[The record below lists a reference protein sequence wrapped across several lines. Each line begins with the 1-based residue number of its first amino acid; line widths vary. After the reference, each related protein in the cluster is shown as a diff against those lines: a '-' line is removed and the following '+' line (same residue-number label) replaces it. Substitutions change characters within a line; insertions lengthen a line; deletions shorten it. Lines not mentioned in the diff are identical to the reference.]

1 MRSRVA
7 VFVYLALLFTVAVC
21 AESEP
26 DELIVGSWVI
36 DEAAQREEIGRV
48 SPTELED
55 FDEAFRIDL
64 LPIRETFHA
73 DGRYEITNT
82 LGGPFDDH
90 WELVSKEGNTL
101 SIRSSGHSW
110 VSRQAD
116 ISAGRRRPSP
126 SVLTYT
132 FSDDDHMYVTTTMLI
147 FGEEETISFFFLRG
161 DLD

>member
-1 MRSRVA
+1 VH
-7 VFVYLALLFTVAVC
+7 LALLFTVAAC

-26 DELIVGSWVI
+26 GERIVGSWVI

-48 SPTELED
+48 LPTELED
-55 FDEAFRIDL
+55 FDETFRLIL

-73 DGRYEITNT
+73 DGRYQITST
-82 LGGPFDDH
+82 LGGPFADH

-101 SIRSSGHSW
+101 TIGSSGHSW
-110 VSRQAD
+110 VSRQAN
-116 ISAGRRRPSP
+116 ISAGTRRLSP

-147 FGEEETISFFFLRG
+147 SGEEEAVSFFFVR
-161 DLD
+161 DE

>member
-7 VFVYLALLFTVAVC
+7 VLVHLALLFTAAAC
-21 AESEP
+21 AESESNEP
-26 DELIVGSWVI
+26 IVGSWVI
-36 DEAAQREEIGRV
+36 DEAAQREEIARV

-55 FDEAFRIDL
+55 FDEAFRMNL
-64 LPIRETFHA
+64 LPIRETFHG
-73 DGRYEITNT
+73 DGRYEITHA
-82 LGGPFDDH
+82 LGGPFHDR

-110 VSRQAD
+110 VSRQAN
-116 ISAGRRRPSP
+116 ISAGTRRLTP

-147 FGEEETISFFFLRG
+147 FGEEKTISFFFVR
-161 DLD
+161 D

>member
-7 VFVYLALLFTVAVC
+7 ALVHLALLFTAAGC

-26 DELIVGSWVI
+26 DEPIVGSWVI
-36 DEAAQREEIGRV
+36 DEAAQREEVGRV

-55 FDEAFRIDL
+55 FDEDFRINL

-73 DGRYEITNT
+73 DGRYEVTST
-82 LGGPFDDH
+82 LGGPFHDR

-101 SIRSSGHSW
+101 SIRSSGRSW
-110 VSRQAD
+110 VSRQAN
-116 ISAGRRRPSP
+116 ISAGRRELSP

-147 FGEEETISFFFLRG
+147 FGQEKAVSFFFVR
-161 DLD
+161 DD

>member
-7 VFVYLALLFTVAVC
+7 VLVYLAPLLTVVAC

-26 DELIVGSWVI
+26 NELIVGSWII
-36 DEAAQREEIGRV
+36 DEAAQREEIARV

-55 FDEAFRIDL
+55 FDESFRMNL

-73 DGRYEITNT
+73 NGRYEITSS

-101 SIRSSGHSW
+101 SVRSSGHSW
-110 VSRQAD
+110 VSRQAN
-116 ISAGRRRPSP
+116 ISAGARRLSP

-147 FGEEETISFFFLRG
+147 FGEEETVSFFFVR
-161 DLD
+161 DD

>member
-7 VFVYLALLFTVAVC
+7 VLVYLALLFTAAAC

-26 DELIVGSWVI
+26 DERILGSWVI

-55 FDEAFRIDL
+55 FDEAFRVNL

-82 LGGPFDDH
+82 LGGPFADH
-90 WELVSKEGNTL
+90 WELVSKEGETL
-101 SIRSSGHSW
+101 TIRSSGHSW
-110 VSRQAD
+110 VSRQAK
-116 ISAGRRRPSP
+116 ISAGVRELSP

-132 FSDDDHMYVTTTMLI
+132 FSDDDHMYATTTMLI
-147 FGEEETISFFFLRG
+147 SGEKEAVSFFFVRV
-161 DLD
+161 D